1 MLFTTEARASDKIW
15 ICVLNITT
23 SSADA
28 VFDGSKQY
36 NEKSQNRI
44 IPRISGE
51 APQNGLKWKLAL
63 TYISRT

>member
-1 MLFTTEARASDKIW
+1 MDMCIKYNNKLSW
-15 ICVLNITT
+15 CWQP
-23 SSADA
+23 